1 MGLEL
6 LISLVGAVSLAAGKV
21 PDARDS
27 LDTFARDSQELS
39 RREHLID
46 RLYNPE
52 VQVAG
57 KTLLFR
63 SAVLD
68 AGTIDEAAV
77 PPEYE
82 YVWTN
87 TGDRPVTVLKVTT
100 TCGCAVASFDRHPVA
115 PGDSASLK
123 IKYHPKGHPGKF
135 DRKIF
140 VYTDLSGS
148 VPAAVLSLKGY
159 VRAADVPVWLY
170 RYQMGNLCLRRTSV
184 KFSSD
189 KKGVERIMC
198 MNAGDVP
205 LSIGAD
211 AGLLPPFL
219 SLRCEP
225 EVIPPGGE
233 ADIVV
238 AFDPEAVPM
247 RMLSVIP
254 VVLTGMDLPPSQRTI
269 RVEIIDE
276 TNIRR

>member
-100 TCGCAVASFDRHPVA
+100 TCGCAVPSFDRHPVA

-159 VRAADVPVWLY
+159 VRAAGVPVWLY
-170 RYQMGNLCLRRTSV
+170 RYQMGNLCMRRTSV
-184 KFSSD
+184 KFNSD

-205 LSIGAD
+205 LIIGAD

>member
-1 MGLEL
+1 MGFEL
-6 LISLVGAVSLAAGKV
+6 LISLVGAVSLAVGKV

-39 RREHLID
+39 RREQLID

-77 PPEYE
+77 PSEYE

-100 TCGCAVASFDRHPVA
+100 TCGCAVPSFDRHPVA

-159 VRAADVPVWLY
+159 VKAAGVPVWLY
-170 RYQMGNLCLRRTSV
+170 RYQMGNLCMRRTSV

-205 LSIGAD
+205 LIIGAD